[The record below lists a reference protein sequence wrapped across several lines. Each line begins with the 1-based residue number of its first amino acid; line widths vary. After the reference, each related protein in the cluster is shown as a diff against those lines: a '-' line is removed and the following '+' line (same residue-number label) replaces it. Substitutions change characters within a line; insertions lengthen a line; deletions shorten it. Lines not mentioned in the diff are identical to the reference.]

1 MALTSEVTKLFE
13 AVPRHGY
20 LTDQIKAH
28 LHTGFRASTITAT
41 ELVKLGERMKT
52 QIADQK
58 GKPDYQQRIEAFA
71 MLQKQALTMTPDQ
84 ALSHLL
90 EKMPKPQTA
99 IARVVRA
106 IAQKVTRRKP
116 VGTRPWH
123 AIEKTV
129 RSITVAQAPKGSWK
143 QFAPQKFDYTDY
155 ITRIFKKFNPR
166 RGNSL
171 YLMRREEIA
180 NIFPK
185 RPELYHTTFMPMI
198 SACYDYHIGAW
209 KTPALVVE
217 PLVQIDEADHKA
229 TVEVADDQ
237 LSLAIGKGGQN
248 VRLAAKLTGWRIAI
262 KGDGAITT
270 SDEEDS
276 DDIETSDDTKEDK
289 ETVVEKTE
297 E

>member
-20 LTDQIKAH
+20 LTDQIKVH
-28 LHTGFRASTITAT
+28 LHTGFKASTITAK

-58 GKPDYQQRIEAFA
+58 GKPDYQQRIDAFA
-71 MLQKQALTMTPDQ
+71 MLQRQALAMTPDR

-129 RSITVAQAPKGSWK
+129 RSITIVQAPKGSWK
-143 QFAPQKFDYTDY
+143 QFAPQKFDYNDY
-155 ITRIFKKFNPR
+155 MHRILKKFDAR
-166 RGNSL
+166 RGGNFTRVTEDELVRFFPGRVELSHEVFRPVKHVAWG
-171 YLMRREEIA
+171 YLDGEI
-180 NIFPK
+180 
-185 RPELYHTTFMPMI
+185 
-198 SACYDYHIGAW
+198 
-209 KTPALVVE
+209 KTPNLLVE
-217 PLVQIDEADHKA
+217 PIINIEEAERQTAAEEYQKRRSITKGSLVGHKLHIFENKDFAAAARMARVMARFFKHDVQIVKHYD
-229 TVEVADDQ
+229 
-237 LSLAIGKGGQN
+237 
-248 VRLAAKLTGWRIAI
+248 
-262 KGDGAITT
+262 
-270 SDEEDS
+270 
-276 DDIETSDDTKEDK
+276 
-289 ETVVEKTE
+289 
-297 E
+297 